1 VTELFAD
8 YIMMVEGHGAPGVE
22 HAYLRARKLMRA
34 LPDEQQEEACFRQDL
49 GIACCQQVKL
59 LELQAAMSLERL
71 WQR

>member
-1 VTELFAD
+1 
-8 YIMMVEGHGAPGVE
+8 MVLQEWNTRTSG
-22 HAYLRARKLMRA
+22 RANSCGA

>member
-1 VTELFAD
+1 
-8 YIMMVEGHGAPGVE
+8 
-22 HAYLRARKLMRA
+22 MRA